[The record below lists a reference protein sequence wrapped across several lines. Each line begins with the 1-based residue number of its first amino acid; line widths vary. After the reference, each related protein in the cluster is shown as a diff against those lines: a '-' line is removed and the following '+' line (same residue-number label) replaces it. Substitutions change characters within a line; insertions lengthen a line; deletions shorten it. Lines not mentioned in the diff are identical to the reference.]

1 MKGKIIN
8 KSMVLVFTL
17 LLVFTLTVPVFAD
30 GEVTGTF
37 GTTEAPQITSLVVY
51 DAGTTDVAASLTP
64 TQQYDV
70 SITVT
75 DADGIGELDNI
86 LLRFWYDYSGS
97 GAEYTQSDFNAAT
110 MISNNARIQFTWNRD
125 TNTAAMY
132 DGFSATT
139 WQLVSSTLPEETF
152 LSDSENTS
160 FTFVFRVQI
169 SKVAAEAIDGNV
181 WQIAARVT
189 DSGDMVA
196 YLHNGGGTPGV
207 VCNWYGEISVPES
220 YTVDWGDIPPG
231 TDFSNESAREFVNET
246 INFLSN
252 GNYSKQIKSGTSWTR
267 TGGGDPA
274 VLSDDAGSANTF
286 ALKALF
292 GAEDYSSAVSVPA
305 TGDFVSLDDT
315 ATYTSEYGTHYEAYE
330 FVLQNLYIK
339 LNDTFNQGI
348 YSGTIMYGIANR

>member
-1 MKGKIIN
+1 MKEKLIN
-8 KSMVLVFTL
+8 KSIVLIFTL
-17 LLVFTLTVPVFAD
+17 LLVFGLTVPVFAD

-37 GTTEAPQITSLVVY
+37 GTTEAPQISSLVVY

-86 LLRFWYDYSGS
+86 LLRFWYDFSGS
-97 GAEYTQSDFNAAT
+97 GAEYTRGDFDAAT
-110 MISNNARIQFTWNRD
+110 MIANNARIQFTWNRD

-132 DGFSATT
+132 DGFSGTT
-139 WQLVSSTLPEETF
+139 WQLVSSTLPDGAF
-152 LSDSENTS
+152 LDNSENTS

-169 SKVAAEAIDGNV
+169 SKVAVEAINGNV
-181 WQIAARVT
+181 WQIAALVT
-189 DSGDMVA
+189 DSGEMTA

-207 VCNWYGEISVPES
+207 PCSWYGEISVPDS
-220 YTVDWGDIPPG
+220 YTVDWGNIPPG
-231 TDFSNESAREFVNET
+231 IDFSNASAREFVDGV
-246 INFLSN
+246 INFKAN

-267 TGGGDPA
+267 SGGGDPA
-274 VLSDDAGSANTF
+274 VLSNDAGSANTF
-286 ALKALF
+286 ALKALL
-292 GAEDYSSAVSVPA
+292 APDDYSTAVGIPA

-315 ATYTSEYGTHYEAYE
+315 GTYTLEVGDET
-330 FVLQNLYIK
+330 FQVMDQNLYIK

-348 YSGTIMYGIANR
+348 YSGTLTYGIANR